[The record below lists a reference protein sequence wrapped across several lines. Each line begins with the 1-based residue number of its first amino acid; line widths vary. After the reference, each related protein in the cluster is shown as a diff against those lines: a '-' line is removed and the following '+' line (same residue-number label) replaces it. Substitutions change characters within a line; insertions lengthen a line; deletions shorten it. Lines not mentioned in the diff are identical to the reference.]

1 MARSIT
7 GTLGLAATVG
17 LAAPIALFGVN
28 RLLDGETV
36 VGSAALAVVV
46 VMFLVEEYLTTPT
59 DIPGKVV
66 GGTVGRVVKAPES
79 EDEEADEG

>member
-7 GTLGLAATVG
+7 GTIGLAATVA

-36 VGSAALAVVV
+36 VGGAAIAVAVG
-46 VMFLVEEYLTTPT
+46 MLLVEEYLTTPT

-66 GGTVGRVVKAPES
+66 DGTVGRVVKSP
-79 EDEEADEG
+79 DEEREDTDER

>member
-7 GTLGLAATVG
+7 GTIGLAATVA

-36 VGSAALAVVV
+36 VGGAALVVV
-46 VMFLVEEYLTTPT
+46 VLMFLVEEYLTTPT

-66 GGTVGRVVKAPES
+66 DGTIGRVVKEPDGD
-79 EDEEADEG
+79 DEE